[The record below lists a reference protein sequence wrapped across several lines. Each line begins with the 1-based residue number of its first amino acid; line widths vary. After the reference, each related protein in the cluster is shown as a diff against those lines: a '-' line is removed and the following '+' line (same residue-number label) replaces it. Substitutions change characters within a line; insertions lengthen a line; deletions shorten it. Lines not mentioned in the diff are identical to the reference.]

1 MLHMYILYM
10 YIDTHKFNHCA
21 PNQGRTQRWEL
32 DRCFSETTKASNA
45 QQAPLNRNTN
55 LPMLKHNS
63 RSNLGGGWDK
73 LRG

>member
-1 MLHMYILYM
+1 MYILYM

-45 QQAPLNRNTN
+45 QQAPLN
-55 LPMLKHNS
+55 
-63 RSNLGGGWDK
+63 
-73 LRG
+73 